1 MSSTSQQSITY
12 LPTIDAYNQWAE
24 VGPSSPQFQSPPPS
38 YHSLTSPTTK
48 KTYDDSPNFLP
59 ALSTQLFITLL
70 TPLLPTLPLRPTLV
84 DLGCG
89 TARTTVFLLTNPG
102 AMVVGLDASPA
113 MLDIAR
119 QRCEECF
126 RALPATQ
133 RADRCDV
140 GLWDLLTEDD
150 VREQALQHMLL
161 QDTSHHQQQRHHCLV
176 HEADLVASTLVL
188 EHIPLAPFFRAAAS
202 LLRPGGRLVLTN
214 MHADMGRITQA
225 GFRNSDGV
233 KIHGRSYG
241 HEVPDVLRA
250 AREAGFEQ
258 DDGQVVVE
266 TGVREEDLS
275 EEGALGEG
283 KVNEGARNAAG
294 KWLLRGEKVLFG
306 AVWRFLGVEKQEAT
320 AV

>member
-1 MSSTSQQSITY
+1 M
-12 LPTIDAYNQWAE
+12 
-24 VGPSSPQFQSPPPS
+24 
-38 YHSLTSPTTK
+38 
-48 KTYDDSPNFLP
+48 
-59 ALSTQLFITLL
+59 
-70 TPLLPTLPLRPTLV
+70 LV

-89 TARTTVFLLTNPG
+89 TARTTVLFLTHPG
-102 AMVVGLDASPA
+102 ATVVGLDASPA

-119 QRCEECF
+119 QRCEERF

-133 RADRCDV
+133 RADGCDI
-140 GLWDLLTEDD
+140 GLWDLLAEDE

-161 QDTSHHQQQRHHCLV
+161 QGTSQHHPQQQRHRRLV
-176 HEADLVASTLVL
+176 HEADLVTSTLVL
-188 EHIPLAPFFRAAAS
+188 EHIPLERFFRAAAS
-202 LLRPGGRLVLTN
+202 LLRPGGQLVLTN

-233 KIHGRSYG
+233 KIRGRSYG
-241 HEVPDVLRA
+241 HEVSDVLRA

-258 DDGQVVVE
+258 GEGQVVVE
-266 TGVREEDLS
+266 IGMREEDLS

-283 KVNEGARNAAG
+283 KVNEGARSAAG

-306 AVWRFLGVEKQEAT
+306 GVWRFLGAENQEAR

>member
-1 MSSTSQQSITY
+1 M
-12 LPTIDAYNQWAE
+12 
-24 VGPSSPQFQSPPPS
+24 
-38 YHSLTSPTTK
+38 
-48 KTYDDSPNFLP
+48 
-59 ALSTQLFITLL
+59 
-70 TPLLPTLPLRPTLV
+70 PTLPLRPTLV

-89 TARTTVFLLTNPG
+89 TARNTILLLTHPG
-102 AMVVGLDASPA
+102 ATVVGLDASPA

-119 QRCEECF
+119 QRCEERF
-126 RALPATQ
+126 RALPTTQ
-133 RADRCDV
+133 RAEECEV
-140 GLWDLLTEDD
+140 GLWDLLTDDD

-161 QDTSHHQQQRHHCLV
+161 EPTSHQQQKRHRRLV

-188 EHIPLAPFFRAAAS
+188 EHIPLVPFFRAAAS

-233 KIHGRSYG
+233 KIRGRSYE

-258 DDGQVVVE
+258 GEGQVVE

-275 EEGALGEG
+275 EEGALGKG

-306 AVWRFLGVEKQEAT
+306 VVWRYLGVKKQEAT
-320 AV
+320 GV